1 MILKLHFGARA
12 DPCADSRLTAV
23 SRERERVS
31 VTYVVLRMHAAI
43 QDSLIYMQHRYTQ

>member
-12 DPCADSRLTAV
+12 DPCADSRLRLTAV

-31 VTYVVLRMHAAI
+31 VTYFVCTLPFKIH
-43 QDSLIYMQHRYTQ
+43 

>member
-1 MILKLHFGARA
+1 MVRPACVILKLHFGARA

-31 VTYVVLRMHAAI
+31 VTYFVCTLPFKIH
-43 QDSLIYMQHRYTQ
+43 